1 MTLQIC
7 IDGGE
12 LRDVTLTR
20 VENRYAK
27 IWIDGKEYR
36 ALLRPVGRAY
46 EVSLDDRTEPIW
58 LVVDH
63 DTVFIHAFGRAWRT
77 EVIDP
82 AERSALDAEQTDV
95 ATAPMPGMVVNIAVS
110 PGDMVTVGQP
120 LVVIESMKMQS
131 EIVAWRDG
139 VVERVHLQV
148 GDTFDRGAGL
158 VRLEAVDGE
167 AAVIDEAAVAG
178 EAV

>member
-1 MTLQIC
+1 
-7 IDGGE
+7 
-12 LRDVTLTR
+12 VTLTR
-20 VENRYAK
+20 VENRYAA
-27 IWIDGKEYR
+27 IWIDGKEHR

-46 EVSLDDRTEPIW
+46 EVSVDDRTEPIW

-82 AERSALDAEQTDV
+82 AERSGIGTDQADA
-95 ATAPMPGMVVNIAVS
+95 ATAPMPGTVITVAVS
-110 PGDMVTVGQP
+110 PGEAVTIGQQ

-139 VVERVHLQV
+139 VVGKVHLQV

-158 VRLEAVDGE
+158 VELKPLSLPLPLEV
-167 AAVIDEAAVAG
+167 
-178 EAV
+178 

>member
-1 MTLQIC
+1 VTLQIC

-12 LRDVTLTR
+12 PRDVILTR
-20 VENRYAK
+20 VENRYAA
-27 IWIDGKEYR
+27 IWIDGKEHR

-46 EVSLDDRTEPIW
+46 EVSVDDRTEPIW

-63 DTVFIHAFGRAWRT
+63 DTVFIHAFGRSWRT

-82 AERSALDAEQTDV
+82 AERSSADSEQADV
-95 ATAPMPGMVVNIAVS
+95 VMAPMPGTVITVAVA
-110 PGDMVTVGQP
+110 PGETVTTGQP

-139 VVERVHLQV
+139 VVERVHRQV
-148 GDTFDRGAGL
+148 GDTFDRGDGL
-158 VRLEAVDGE
+158 VQLEPLVEE
-167 AAVIDEAAVAG
+167 AA
-178 EAV
+178 

>member
-1 MTLQIC
+1 MSLQVC
-7 IDGGE
+7 IDGGQ
-12 LRDVTLTR
+12 LRDVSLTR
-20 VENRYAK
+20 VENRHAA
-27 IWIDGKEYR
+27 IWIDGKEHR

-46 EVSLDDRTEPIW
+46 EVSVDDRTEPIW

-63 DTVFIHAFGRAWRT
+63 DTVFIHAFGRSWRT

-82 AERSALDAEQTDV
+82 AERSAMDSEQADV
-95 ATAPMPGMVVNIAVS
+95 ITAPMPGTVITVAVS
-110 PGDMVTVGQP
+110 PGEAVTTGQP

-148 GDTFDRGAGL
+148 GETFDRGAGL
-158 VRLEAVDGE
+158 IELEPLAQK
-167 AAVIDEAAVAG
+167 AA
-178 EAV
+178 

>member
-1 MTLQIC
+1 MALQII
-7 IDGGE
+7 IDDAAP
-12 LRDVTLTR
+12 RDVVLTR
-20 VENRYAK
+20 VENHYAP
-27 IWIDGKEYR
+27 IWIDGKEHH
-36 ALLRPVGRAY
+36 ALLRPVGRGY
-46 EVSLDDRTEPIW
+46 EVSVDDRTEPIW

-82 AERSALDAEQTDV
+82 AERSAQSADQADV
-95 ATAPMPGMVVNIAVS
+95 AMAPMPGTLITIAVE
-110 PGDMVTVGQP
+110 PGQAVTTGQP

-139 VVERVHLQV
+139 VVDRVHLQV

-158 VRLEAVDGE
+158 VALTPLAADAVEE
-167 AAVIDEAAVAG
+167 AARV
-178 EAV
+178 

>member
-1 MTLQIC
+1 MGLQIS
-7 IDGGE
+7 IDE
-12 LRDVTLTR
+12 ATLRDVVLTR
-20 VENRYAK
+20 VENHYST
-27 IWIDGKEYR
+27 IWIDGRQHR

-46 EVSLDDRTEPIW
+46 EISVDDRTEPIW

-63 DTVFIHAFGRAWRT
+63 DAVFIHAFGRAWRT

-82 AERSALDAEQTDV
+82 AERSAQDADQADL
-95 ATAPMPGMVVNIAVS
+95 ATAPMPGMVVTIAVEA
-110 PGDMVTVGQP
+110 GQEVITGQR
-120 LVVIESMKMQS
+120 LVIIESMKMQS

-158 VRLEAVDGE
+158 VGLAPEVDVDVGVEVEE
-167 AAVIDEAAVAG
+167 AA
-178 EAV
+178 

>member
-1 MTLQIC
+1 MSLQVS

-12 LRDVTLTR
+12 PRDVTLTR
-20 VENRYAK
+20 VENRYAR
-27 IWIDGKEYR
+27 IWIDGKEHR

-46 EVSLDDRTEPIW
+46 EVSVDDRTEPIW
-58 LVVDH
+58 VVVDH
-63 DTVFIHAFGRAWRT
+63 DAVFIHAFGRSWRT

-82 AERSALDAEQTDV
+82 AERSAMDSEQADV
-95 ATAPMPGMVVNIAVS
+95 VTAPMPGTVITVAVS
-110 PGDMVTVGQP
+110 PGDTVITGQP

-158 VRLEAVDGE
+158 VELEPLAEE
-167 AAVIDEAAVAG
+167 AA
-178 EAV
+178 